1 MPRRVLAVAAAAGLV
16 LTVLTG
22 CHSDPRVAAY
32 VDGVTI
38 TEAQVDSVL
47 SEATAAVDKDNEAIK
62 NDPSATPEQAPTRVD
77 VVAALTAKEIADR
90 TLTQLGI
97 AATPANPPQVQRAAE
112 LLKTRYAAAVLSVQA
127 GFTALVNAADKNV
140 QASDADLRD
149 IYDREVGAGF
159 APAGHFADVKPQ
171 LQQAQGLAQEIAV
184 RNQLAKQAAQEHVTV
199 NPRYAPLEYPL
210 LTATNQSTGESFVA
224 LAVPLVKGPAGNPV
238 IDAPRTAA
246 PEALPA
252 G

>member
-1 MPRRVLAVAAAAGLV
+1 
-16 LTVLTG
+16 
-22 CHSDPRVAAY
+22 
-32 VDGVTI
+32 VTI

-62 NDPSATPEQAPTRVD
+62 NDPSATPEQAPTRSI
-77 VVAALTAKEIADR
+77 VVATLTLKELANR

-97 AATPANPPQVQRAAE
+97 AATPANPPQVQRASE
-112 LLKTRYAAAVLSVQA
+112 MLKTRYVAAVLSIQA
-127 GFTALVNAADKNV
+127 GFTALVNAADKNI

-149 IYDREVGAGF
+149 IYDREVAAGF
-159 APAGHFADVKPQ
+159 APSGHFDDVKAQ
-171 LQQAQGLAQEIAV
+171 LQQTQGLAQVIAV
-184 RNQLAKQAAQEHVTV
+184 RNQLAKQASQAHLTV
-199 NPRYAPLEYPL
+199 NPRYAPLEYPIL
-210 LTATNQSTGESFVA
+210 QPTDQSTGESFVA